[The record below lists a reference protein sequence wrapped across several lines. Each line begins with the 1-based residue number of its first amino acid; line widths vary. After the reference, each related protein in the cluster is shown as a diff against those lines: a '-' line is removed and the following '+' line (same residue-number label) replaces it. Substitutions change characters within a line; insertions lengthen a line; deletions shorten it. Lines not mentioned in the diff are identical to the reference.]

1 MDLPEDLDNLREK
14 AWTQQHGRLQN
25 RNGKYESNDTLSI
38 KNSGTTGHYFTT
50 N

>member
-1 MDLPEDLDNLREK
+1 MDLPEDLDNPREK
-14 AWTQQHGRLQN
+14 AWTRQHGRLQN